1 MTDRFLRACRR
12 EPVDVTPVWFMRQAG
27 RYMPQ
32 YRALR
37 ERYGLLDI
45 CRSPELACE
54 VTLQPIEEIEVDA
67 AIIFSDLLL
76 PLEPMG
82 LPFSFVKGE
91 GPSFENPLRSE
102 ADIDRLRAIDP
113 RVELR
118 HVLKAIGLAREAL
131 AGRVPLIG
139 FAGAPFTMAS
149 YAIEGGASRDYART
163 KSLMYGHSDAWHK
176 LCELLANVV
185 SEFLVA
191 QVEAGAQVIQLFDS
205 WVGSLNAD
213 DYREFV
219 LPHSRRILET
229 VKATGAPTIHF
240 GTGTSNILADMAEA
254 GSDVVGADWRVPLD
268 EAWQLIGSSHAI
280 QGNLDPTLLLGPR
293 HRLFRAAEDVLR
305 RAAGRPGHIFN
316 LGHGILP
323 MTPVHN
329 VQALAR
335 FVHSFRPATVRG

>member
-1 MTDRFLRACRR
+1 M
-12 EPVDVTPVWFMRQAG
+12 
-27 RYMPQ
+27 
-32 YRALR
+32 
-37 ERYGLLDI
+37 
-45 CRSPELACE
+45 
-54 VTLQPIEEIEVDA
+54 
-67 AIIFSDLLL
+67 
-76 PLEPMG
+76 
-82 LPFSFVKGE
+82 
-91 GPSFENPLRSE
+91 
-102 ADIDRLRAIDP
+102 
-113 RVELR
+113 
-118 HVLKAIGLAREAL
+118 H
-131 AGRVPLIG
+131 
-139 FAGAPFTMAS
+139 S
-149 YAIEGGASRDYART
+149 YAIEGGPSRDFART
-163 KSLMYGHSDAWHK
+163 KSLMYGHPDAWHK
-176 LCELLANVV
+176 LCELLGGVV

-205 WVGSLNAD
+205 WVGSLNAE

-229 VKATGAPTIHF
+229 VKATGVPTIHF
-240 GTGTSNILADMAEA
+240 GTGTSNILSDMAEA
-254 GSDVVGADWRVPLD
+254 GGDVIGADWRIPLD
-268 EAWQLIGSSHAI
+268 EAWQLVGTSHAI